1 MKKTVLF
8 VCALFVGVF
17 CASAQGEF
25 KKGDKFVEGSVSF
38 SKTKGVESTYGFQPT
53 VGYFVTDKVA
63 AGLSVNIGRND
74 EGVKTTGVGA
84 FGRYY
89 VLNIGKNF
97 KTFSQLGVGTLTVD
111 DGATKTTAFRTAVDL
126 GANYFVTNRLAL
138 SINLA
143 DVINFTI
150 VESASQFNIGWSGV
164 TNPLSVAKF
173 GVLYKF

>member
-17 CASAQGEF
+17 CASAQEF
-25 KKGDKFVEGSVSF
+25 KKGDKFVEGSVSYAK
-38 SKTKGVESTYGFQPT
+38 SEGVESTYGFQPT

-63 AGLSVNIGRND
+63 TGVSVNIGRD
-74 EGVKTTGVGA
+74 EEGVKTTGFGA

-89 VLNIGKNF
+89 LLNIGKNF
-97 KTFSQLGVGTLTVD
+97 KAFSQLGVGTLTAN
-111 DGATKTTAFRTAVDL
+111 DGTAKITAFRANVDL

-138 SINLA
+138 SLNLA
-143 DVINFTI
+143 DVVSFTS
-150 VESASQFNIGWSGV
+150 VESASQFSIGWNGV
-164 TNPLSVAKF
+164 TNPLSLTRF